1 MSDLHLC
8 HKLGSRGI
16 APRAE
21 IVLMPIGLCERFGV
35 THKAFFAYEGMESI

>member
-1 MSDLHLC
+1 MFSQFHVE
-8 HKLGSRGI
+8 KL

-35 THKAFFAYEGMESI
+35 THKAFFAYPR